1 MRNIPETCSRRYIMN
16 DAELTEDGSFI
27 HAKEEVR
34 IKSSLARLGP
44 AGKLC
49 GVLFDLI
56 DVDKSGFL
64 DEAEGHEFLRLIGT
78 EESEIHYYWT
88 DLSRA
93 ADQNGD
99 GKISKVEFMEYTLGD
114 EEISSTGNFANREF
128 EQDLRN
134 QVRMLCPAGQKVSTL
149 FNLIDTDGSGYLEQE
164 EGQLFLSCVGCDA
177 DELDYYWDDLL
188 RTADANKD
196 GKISKSEFM
205 QYTMGDVEL
214 DSEGQVDAEF
224 VRDLQGKIALM
235 GVAGK
240 LINTLFDR
248 IDVDGSGH
256 LSEEEGKRFFEMIG
270 CEASELDYYWHG
282 ESTIIEDIVAHRSSA
297 AALACFYKYEL

>member
-1 MRNIPETCSRRYIMN
+1 MRNIPETCSRRYVMN

-56 DVDKSGFL
+56 DVDKPGFL

-78 EESEIHYYWT
+78 E
-88 DLSRA
+88 D
-93 ADQNGD
+93 GD

-114 EEISSTGNFANREF
+114 EEISSTGNFVNREF

-164 EGQLFLSCVGCDA
+164 EGQLFLSCVGCDT

-240 LINTLFDR
+240 LINTLFDC

-297 AALACFYKYEL
+297 AALACF